1 MKPGRVTLMAHSGG
15 GAGLSKLL
23 DNGVNPDEVVCFD
36 SMYGGEDAIRKWADA
51 RIQSKTPAQYGLRVF
66 YTGCSGPRKDAP
78 GGRWVPQKKGGP
90 VYEEPGSWS
99 FWPSDKKWHLGSTEV
114 SARRLQYAL
123 GRMLT
128 TIKDGAALAPRYR
141 VERTA
146 VAHGDIP
153 LQYSP
158 LLLDDI
164 GAKMPQASAAPAA
177 TSRPACVDNDDW
189 LSKPPIKPG
198 GTDPP
203 PLKPMDPEKPA
214 DK

>member
-1 MKPGRVTLMAHSGG
+1 
-15 GAGLSKLL
+15 
-23 DNGVNPDEVVCFD
+23 VCFD
-36 SMYGGEDAIRKWADA
+36 SMYGGEDAIKKWADA
-51 RIQSKTPAQYGLRVF
+51 RIQSKQPSQYGLRVF

-78 GGRWVPQKKGGP
+78 GGRWVPRNTGDP

-123 GRMLT
+123 DRMLT

-146 VAHGDIP
+146 VAHSDIP
-153 LQYSP
+153 SRYSP

-164 GAKMPQASAAPAA
+164 AAKMPDASAAPAA
-177 TSRPACVDNDDW
+177 TSRPACVNNDDW
-189 LSKPPIKPG
+189 LTKPPTKPG

-203 PLKPMDPEKPA
+203 PLKPMNPEKPA